1 MLDNNKPFFS
11 IAIPAYKCAFL
22 AEAIDSC
29 LAQYFADFEL
39 VIVDDASPEDISGVV
54 ASYQDSRIRYF
65 RNARNCGAID
75 VVDNWNI
82 CLGYCRG
89 EYVICMGDD
98 DRLLPDC
105 LEEYARLIDAYPDL
119 NVYHAWTELIDEQ
132 GRVIKQLSHRPEY
145 QGCMSMIWQL
155 WSGDAQYIGDFCFKT
170 EHLRSE
176 GGFYKLPLAWG
187 ADHVTTIRAA
197 VNGGIA
203 NAQKVS
209 FQYRENA
216 ATISNGGN
224 NAIKIEAKIVEKQ
237 WFEKFLSELPKI
249 EDKEEQEFY
258 RLINDHYEDYC
269 RNEVLVYI
277 KKYFHESLMHI
288 FPTIMKHRHFG
299 IALLTILK
307 VYLKVVKYEFKQ
319 RIV

>member
-1 MLDNNKPFFS
+1 MDMLEQNNPFFS

-29 LAQYFADFEL
+29 LAQSFANFEL
-39 VIVDDASPEDISGVV
+39 VIVDDASPEDINGVV
-54 ASYQDSRIRYF
+54 ANYQDSRIRYY

-98 DRLLPDC
+98 DRLLPKC
-105 LEEYARLIDAYPDL
+105 LDEYARLIAAYPDL

-132 GRVIKQLSHRPEY
+132 GRVIKQLSQRPEY

-170 EHLRSE
+170 DHLRSV

-197 VNGGIA
+197 VNSGIA
-203 NAQKVS
+203 NAQKIT
-209 FQYRENA
+209 FQYRENV
-216 ATISNGGN
+216 ATISSSGN
-224 NAIKIEAKIVEKQ
+224 NAIKIEAKLIERK
-237 WFEKFLSELPKI
+237 WFEDFLRKVPQIK
-249 EDKEEQEFY
+249 DKEELKFY
-258 RLINDHYEDYC
+258 RLIKDHYEDYY
-269 RNEVLVYI
+269 RNEVLIYI
-277 KKYFHESLMHI
+277 KKYFHESLSNI
-288 FPTIMKHRHFG
+288 FPIIKKYRRYRVPLAAV
-299 IALLTILK
+299 IK
-307 VYLKVVKYEFKQ
+307 VYLKVVKYELTC
-319 RIV
+319 